1 MRFEEYNY
9 ELNESRLVKSI
20 FKLNEYIQKKLNS
33 SLVEIN
39 LVDPQTRLE
48 ESITDLSAKN
58 DKEFKLIKET
68 FYSQMNDINEK
79 MSNTK
84 QRLEDCLVEMSR
96 KTVANFET
104 SADDSSAALL
114 EVESNL
120 LQSQT
125 QIKNNIFAL
134 DVLTNTKF
142 HSTKQSLTQTI
153 KNSDYKNLI
162 HHDNIVC
169 KLNKMLE
176 HDLTQIFTSTT
187 DINLYINKQFNS
199 TFQMLSMMDNKINLF
214 QNCIEK
220 LLEVYAFNK
229 LLA

>member
-9 ELNESRLVKSI
+9 EHNESRFVKSI
-20 FKLNEYIQKKLNS
+20 YKLKELIQKKLNS
-33 SLVEIN
+33 STVEIN

-48 ESITDLSAKN
+48 ESITELSAKN

-114 EVESNL
+114 GVESNL
-120 LQSQT
+120 LLSQN

-134 DVLTNTKF
+134 DVLTNNKF
-142 HSTKQSLTQTI
+142 FSTKQSLIQKI
-153 KNSDYKNLI
+153 KNSDHKNLLL
-162 HHDNIVC
+162 HDSIVS

-176 HDLTQIFTSTT
+176 MDLTQISSNTTS
-187 DINLYINKQFNS
+187 IY
-199 TFQMLSMMDNKINLF
+199 
-214 QNCIEK
+214 E
-220 LLEVYAFNK
+220 Y
-229 LLA
+229 

>member
-9 ELNESRLVKSI
+9 EHNESSLVKSI
-20 FKLNEYIQKKLNS
+20 YRLKELIQKKLS
-33 SLVEIN
+33 SSTVEIN

-48 ESITDLSAKN
+48 ESITELSAKN

-114 EVESNL
+114 GVESNL
-120 LQSQT
+120 LHSQD

-142 HSTKQSLTQTI
+142 YSTKQSLIQTI
-153 KNSDYKNLI
+153 KNSDHKNVM
-162 HHDNIVC
+162 HHDSIVS

-176 HDLTQIFTSTT
+176 MDLTQISSNTTSIYEYLNTEF
-187 DINLYINKQFNS
+187 NRVKQVLTVMDGKMNV
-199 TFQMLSMMDNKINLF
+199 FQKH
-214 QNCIEK
+214 IEK
-220 LLEVYAFNK
+220 MFEVN
-229 LLA
+229 LIN